1 MRTTPLSTHSLL
13 ELIDLFEQ
21 SSQSITDTEGQR
33 LRGVPGWELSR
44 RTALSAHDLATWTEC
59 VGYAGGYPA
68 PCGDAAVMVDIEED
82 DDPGQYRYLCPDTF
96 RTKYLPAAIAAV
108 HVVTAGKML
117 HYVADLLGIARAL
130 RGGVAAPAIDGVLWQ
145 LGRMRIADAQ
155 VDVWL
160 VRDLATQ
167 VEQIFTHFQQASLPG
182 RGLILTTGQALPEIV
197 PPPRD
202 YRIVPIHDV
211 LVEHALS
218 PHIDVDL
225 IHRLLLA
232 APGET
237 AEKSSA
243 VSFNEYTNTLVIAT
257 RSDKP
262 WTIKGERQIAAVRYL
277 HEQFLNGRRWLPA
290 HEILDAAYGNK
301 RSGRSQR
308 MQNLFSGNTEWE
320 HYIANPEKGK
330 YGFRLD

>member
-1 MRTTPLSTHSLL
+1 MRTMPLPTHSLL

-44 RTALSAHDLATWTEC
+44 RTALSAHELATWTEC

-68 PCGDAAVMVDIEED
+68 PCGDETVMVDIEED

-96 RTKYLPAAIAAV
+96 RTRYLPAAIAAV
-108 HVVTAGKML
+108 HVVSAAKML
-117 HYVADLLGIARAL
+117 HCVADLLEIPQAL
-130 RGGVAAPAIDGVLWQ
+130 RGGIAAPAIEGVLWQ
-145 LGRMRIADAQ
+145 LGRTRIADAQ

-167 VEQIFTHFQQASLPG
+167 VEQILTHFRQASLPG

-197 PPPRD
+197 SPPRD

-211 LVEHALS
+211 LVEHAVS

-232 APGET
+232 APGT
-237 AEKSSA
+237 RIEKSLPVRFDPYS
-243 VSFNEYTNTLVIAT
+243 STLVIAT
-257 RSDKP
+257 KSDRP
-262 WTIKGERQIAAVRYL
+262 WTIKGQRHIAVVRYL
-277 HEQFLNGRRWLPA
+277 FEQLSNGRRWVPA
-290 HEILDAAYGNK
+290 HEILAAVYGAQK
-301 RSGRSQR
+301 SGRSQR
-308 MQNLFSGNTEWE
+308 MQNLFSGNTVWE
-320 HYIANPEKGK
+320 DYIANDGDGQ
-330 YGFRLD
+330 YGFNLD